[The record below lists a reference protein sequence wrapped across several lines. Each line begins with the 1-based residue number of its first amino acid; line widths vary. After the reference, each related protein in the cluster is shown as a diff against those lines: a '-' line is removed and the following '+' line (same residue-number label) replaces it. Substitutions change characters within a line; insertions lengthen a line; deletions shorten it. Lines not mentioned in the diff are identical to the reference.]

1 MRTHQWQKS
10 SYSAQGN
17 ACLYVSAPDNA
28 TIRLRESDEP
38 DTILTTTPTALA
50 ALIRSA
56 KAGRLDH
63 LGAPCGTLPAG
74 AFSGARRNRIA
85 ASRRCT
91 AGHRLPPSPT

>member
-1 MRTHQWQKS
+1 MRTHHWQKS
-10 SYSAQGN
+10 SFSGEGN

-38 DTILTTTPTALA
+38 NTILTTTPRALS

-63 LGAPCGTLPAG
+63 LGAL
-74 AFSGARRNRIA
+74 
-85 ASRRCT
+85 
-91 AGHRLPPSPT
+91 

>member
-1 MRTHQWQKS
+1 MSTRDWQKS

-17 ACLYVSAPDNA
+17 ACLYISALDNA

-38 DTILTTTPTALA
+38 NTILTTNPAALG

-63 LGAPCGTLPAG
+63 LGEG
-74 AFSGARRNRIA
+74 
-85 ASRRCT
+85 
-91 AGHRLPPSPT
+91 

>member
-1 MRTHQWQKS
+1 MPTHCWRKS
-10 SYSAQGN
+10 SYSAEAN

-38 DTILTTTPTALA
+38 NTILTTTPTALS

-63 LGAPCGTLPAG
+63 LGAA
-74 AFSGARRNRIA
+74 
-85 ASRRCT
+85 
-91 AGHRLPPSPT
+91 